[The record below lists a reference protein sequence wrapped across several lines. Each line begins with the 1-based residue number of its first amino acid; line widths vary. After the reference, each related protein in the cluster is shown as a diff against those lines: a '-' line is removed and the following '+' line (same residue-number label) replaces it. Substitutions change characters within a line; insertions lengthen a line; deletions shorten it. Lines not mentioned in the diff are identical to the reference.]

1 MIWLTVTNQQP
12 KRVGNAICI
21 DNYRCWINNRML
33 SKLNEVDRVTIMHLN
48 SFCIGVP
55 TVWSFLKISMRFCEL
70 FSKDT
75 GYMSLYDM
83 IQHIKYFWKSS
94 KIKDMHMQV
103 IVNHYNTL
111 QEWLT
116 VNQSILMSSSI
127 LHYSTLFIIEL
138 YFKLRSIKLSI
149 HFILK

>member
-55 TVWSFLKISMRFCEL
+55 TLWSFLKISMRFCEL

-75 GYMSLYDM
+75 GDMSLHDI
-83 IQHIKYFWKSS
+83 IQHIKYIWKSS
-94 KIKDMHMQV
+94 KIRDLHMQV
-103 IVNHYNTL
+103 TVNHYTSR
-111 QEWLT
+111 E
-116 VNQSILMSSSI
+116 VNLIQSILMSSSI